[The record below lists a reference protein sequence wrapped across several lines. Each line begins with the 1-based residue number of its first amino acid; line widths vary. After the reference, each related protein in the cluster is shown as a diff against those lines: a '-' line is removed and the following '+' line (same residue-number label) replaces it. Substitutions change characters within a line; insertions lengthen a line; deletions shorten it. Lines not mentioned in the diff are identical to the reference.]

1 MKNGINIAENFNYSY
16 SDLEFLRIRKYC
28 DQFES
33 ITKNAANL
41 FVKGRDIISKN
52 PLVFGRHE
60 VATEELIKWYRG
72 NGYNKFLLDF
82 GANIGLTTCLVGKE
96 FDKIFCFEPNLQVF
110 RILQTNVEITFGLS
124 HGVTLNNFG
133 LGDSDKQLELTIPK
147 TNYGGAFLREGNTY
161 SNKILIEK
169 DGIRVPSKAYNYVK
183 VEIKNSRTH
192 LGEIFSTKIP
202 VGSRGVIKI
211 DVEGYEPYIIK
222 AIAATIPPE
231 NSVAI
236 IFENHDPNL
245 NPDKLKKYFNRET
258 NLYLIKHYPVRS
270 LFKDKNLRKIK
281 SLLGAKGHYKL
292 INLDNNEV
300 PLGQLLLVV

>member
-1 MKNGINIAENFNYSY
+1 MKNGINIAESFNHSY
-16 SDLEFLRIRKYC
+16 SNLEFLRICKQC

-41 FVKGRDIISKN
+41 FVKGGDLISKN

-60 VATEELIKWYRG
+60 VATEELIKWYRA
-72 NGYNKFLLDF
+72 NGYNKFLIDC
-82 GANIGLTTCLVGKE
+82 GANIGLTTCLVGKG
-96 FDKIFCFEPNLQVF
+96 FDKLFCFEPNLQVF
-110 RILQTNVEITFGLS
+110 RILQTNVDITFGIS
-124 HGVTLNNFG
+124 HDVTLNNFG
-133 LGDSDKQLELTIPK
+133 LGDSNKQLELTIPK
-147 TNYGGAFLREGNTY
+147 TNYGGAFLREENAY
-161 SNKILIEK
+161 SNKILIGK
-169 DGIRVPSKAYNYVK
+169 DNIKDPSKAYSYLQVA
-183 VEIKNSRTH
+183 IKNSKTH
-192 LGEIFSTKIP
+192 LGELFSTRIP

-211 DVEGYEPYIIK
+211 DVEGYEHHIIK

-236 IFENHDPNL
+236 IFENHDPNF
-245 NPDKLKKYFNRET
+245 NPHELKKYFNTET

-292 INLDNNEV
+292 KNLDKDEDPV
-300 PLGQLLLVV
+300 GQLLLVV